1 MDLRKCTCM
10 YISDILKIS
19 EPGRSL
25 IYELSIPIRQE
36 MENSEFWEVG
46 FHFLLELYQI

>member
-36 MENSEFWEVG
+36 MENSVLGSWFS
-46 FHFLLELYQI
+46 FFA